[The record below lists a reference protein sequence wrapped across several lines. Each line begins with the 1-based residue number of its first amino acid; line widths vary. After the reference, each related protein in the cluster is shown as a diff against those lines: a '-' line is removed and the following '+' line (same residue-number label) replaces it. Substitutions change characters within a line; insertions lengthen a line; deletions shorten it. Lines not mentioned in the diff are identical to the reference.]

1 MAESNDIESFYR
13 LHANSVYSYLISL
26 SRDRTRAEDLMQ
38 ETFVKA
44 TRALG
49 GYRGGSPR
57 AWLFSIARNV
67 FLDDVRRRGRRP
79 VLVEEHDVAGP
90 AESDPVEHDAI
101 ERALQLLPERQR
113 TALLLSDR
121 IGFSGTEVA
130 AALGITEGSARVLI
144 HRARQGFRAA
154 YERDSA

>member
-13 LHANSVYSYLISL
+13 LHANSVYAYLISL

-38 ETFVKA
+38 ETFIKA

-57 AWLFSIARNV
+57 AWLFSIARTV

-90 AESDPVEHDAI
+90 AEADPVEQDAI

-121 IGFSGTEVA
+121 IGFSGSEVA
-130 AALGITEGSARVLI
+130 AALGVTRV
-144 HRARQGFRAA
+144 RPGC
-154 YERDSA
+154 